1 MITRVV
7 RLTIHP
13 DRLQEFLD
21 LFESSKSSIRAFPG
35 CLRLSLMQDTAYANQ
50 VSTFSTWEDDGA
62 LQKYRE
68 SELFIS
74 TWAKTRPLFAAR
86 PEVYSYRVLSET
98 D

>member
-1 MITRVV
+1 MITRIV

-13 DRLQEFLD
+13 GRLQNFLD
-21 LFESSKSSIRAFPG
+21 LFEASKSSIRAFPG
-35 CLRLSLMQDTAYANQ
+35 CLQLSLMQDTSYPNQ
-50 VSTFSTWEDDGA
+50 VSTFSTWEDDRA

-74 TWAKTRPLFAAR
+74 TWAKTKPLFAAR